1 VRKVTSEV
9 FVSQRRMSPSAR
21 SALPPKA
28 SLAQLQNPRLLCD
41 EPEPEAAVSTWIEA
55 ESAREEASLAREHVA
70 SLAEEV
76 QRRRLELGQVVRW
89 RDQPRSQAAEAMSR
103 ADVLGGQL
111 AEATE
116 RSVEVFARTGTLMEA
131 LAMMA
136 RAWCW
141 LPPSRWRSFRPRR
154 RPRPGQIPQKV
165 ETTLRVLLLPLLMSE
180 PVGRVCL

>member
-9 FVSQRRMSPSAR
+9 SVSRRRRSPSAR

-28 SLAQLQNPRLLCD
+28 SLAQLKNPRLLYD
-41 EPEPEAAVSTWIEA
+41 EPEPEAVVSAWTET
-55 ESAREEASLAREHVA
+55 ESAREEASLAQEHVA
-70 SLAEEV
+70 SLAEGV
-76 QRRRLELGQVVRW
+76 QQWWLELGQVVRR
-89 RDQPRSQAAEAMSR
+89 RDQPRSQAAEAMSW
-103 ADVLGGQL
+103 AHVLGGQL

-116 RSVEVFARTGTLMEA
+116 RSVEVFARAGTLTET

-154 RPRPGQIPQKV
+154 RPGPGQIPPKV
-165 ETTLRVLLLPLLMSE
+165 ETMPRVQLLPLLMSE
-180 PVGRVCL
+180 PAGRVCL

>member
-9 FVSQRRMSPSAR
+9 SVSQRRRSPSAR

-41 EPEPEAAVSTWIEA
+41 ELEPGVAVSAWTEA
-55 ESAREEASLAREHVA
+55 ESAREEALLAREHVA

-76 QRRRLELGQVVRW
+76 QQQRLELGQVVRW
-89 RDQPRSQAAEAMSR
+89 RGQPQSHAAEAVSR
-103 ADVLGGQL
+103 ADVLEGQL

-116 RSVEVFARTGTLMEA
+116 RPIEVFARAGTLTET

-136 RAWCW
+136 RAWWW
-141 LPPSRWRSFRPRR
+141 LPPSR
-154 RPRPGQIPQKV
+154 
-165 ETTLRVLLLPLLMSE
+165 
-180 PVGRVCL
+180 